1 MRFICILLLSV
12 VWTHVVPPVND
23 IKKIEI
29 AGYAQGT
36 TYHVTYY
43 AADSLVKKHQVD
55 SILLV
60 IDSSMSLYKPW
71 SCINR
76 FNQSQH
82 GIAIDT
88 HFANVIEKSVEVWK
102 ASGGVF
108 DITVQ
113 PLVKA
118 WGFGAKTVR
127 KYPRK
132 SAIKKILRCVGTDKL
147 SLSGN
152 YLAKTKPCVTVDVNG
167 IAQGYSV
174 DLIAG
179 FLKANNLTDYIVE
192 IGGEIKT
199 EGKKPDGSKMK
210 IGIEAPGNYEDE
222 MSLIQ
227 KVITIENAAVTTSGS
242 YRKFHESNGKKFS
255 HIIDAK
261 TGYPIQNEMISVTLV
276 AKDAITADAYDNVL
290 MTLGVKKGLAFV
302 ESRPDLAAYF
312 IYKTSD
318 GKIADTASSRFVG
331 LISE

>member
-36 TYHVTYY
+36 TYHITYY
-43 AADSLVKKHQVD
+43 AADSLVKKRQLD

-82 GIAIDT
+82 GIAIDA

-152 YLAKTKPCVTVDVNG
+152 YLAKTNPCVTVDVNG

-179 FLKANNLTDYIVE
+179 FLKANNITDYIVE